1 MNYSKYKKYP
11 CFNVFLFNADYL
23 NILIL
28 FSVLSLS
35 GINFLHAQ
43 NDINRPLRIMPPV
56 TPYSAY
62 SVTHTDS
69 PSSPVDDSIPD
80 SDPITLNSESVLISQ
95 ISVLNSQVDPLPDSN
110 PVLFVP
116 HSSSANHSDYRR
128 AANSLITERALEQTL
143 TRQFIDYYLTP
154 NGTATLNAMMERG
167 NIYLPFIREEVARR
181 GLPPE
186 LVYLPIIESGFVI
199 TAVSRSGAVG
209 LWQFMLNSISPYNMK
224 VTDLLDERRDFIKS
238 TRGALQKLEDE
249 YNRLGDWELT
259 LAAYNAG
266 LAAVTRTV
274 QSSGI
279 NDYWELSRRNL
290 LKSETINFVPRLIAV
305 SYILSQPRR
314 FAINVWQE
322 KFEWTAVPL
331 ERQVSVDIISEE
343 TGISRELLR
352 RLNAELTH
360 GITPAG
366 TGHLLKVPSSHLE
379 IVNNTLKREDLQ
391 LIRFYYHVVRSGD
404 TLWGMSRYYGTSL
417 NMIEQHNPGISNRY
431 LKIGETVIIPAFN
444 EVSPPVQPAANT
456 SFDGTHAV
464 QQGESFWSISRLY
477 NVDPQVLAE
486 TNGMRLDQIL
496 HIGRVLRVPIIE

>member
-1 MNYSKYKKYP
+1 MTNDKEMTARFHKVNIRIFISCLYK
-11 CFNVFLFNADYL
+11 FTVFFLLLFFINS
-23 NILIL
+23 LIW
-28 FSVLSLS
+28 
-35 GINFLHAQ
+35 AQ
-43 NDINRPLRIMPPV
+43 SDINRPLRTIPPV
-56 TPYSAY
+56 TPNYVLHAISH
-62 SVTHTDS
+62 SSGFSLPIDDILPDGKPSNLISGFSILNSRVTSLLASNPSLLIPSNPRFDS
-69 PSSPVDDSIPD
+69 PL
-80 SDPITLNSESVLISQ
+80 PISM
-95 ISVLNSQVDPLPDSN
+95 
-110 PVLFVP
+110 
-116 HSSSANHSDYRR
+116 R

-154 NGTATLNAMMERG
+154 NGMATLNAMMERG
-167 NIYLPFIREEVARR
+167 NIFLPFIREEVARR

-224 VTDLLDERRDFIKS
+224 VTDLMDERRDFIKS
-238 TRGALQKLEDE
+238 TKGALQKLEDE

-290 LKSETINFVPRLIAV
+290 LRSETINFVPRLIAV

-322 KFEWTAVPL
+322 KFEWAAVPL
-331 ERQVSVDIISEE
+331 ERQVSVDIIAEE

-366 TGHLLKVPSSHLE
+366 TGHLLKVPFSHLE

-404 TLWGMSRYYGTSL
+404 TLWGLSRYYGTSL

-444 EVSPPVQPAANT
+444 EVTPPARPVVNQN
-456 SFDGTHAV
+456 FDGNHTV

-477 NVDPQVLAE
+477 GVDPQVLAE

-496 HIGRVLRVPIIE
+496 HIGRVLRVPIME

>member
-1 MNYSKYKKYP
+1 MGNEKEITIESYGTIMQNLFCLLRRS
-11 CFNVFLFNADYL
+11 VVSFL
-23 NILIL
+23 L
-28 FSVLSLS
+28 FFIGSV
-35 GINFLHAQ
+35 IWAQ
-43 NDINRPLRIMPPV
+43 SDINRPLRTMPPV
-56 TPYSAY
+56 TPNLILHTITHSADP
-62 SVTHTDS
+62 STSAGGSQDENE
-69 PSSPVDDSIPD
+69 PSS
-80 SDPITLNSESVLISQ
+80 LISQ
-95 ISVLNSQVDPLPDSN
+95 FSILGSRINMHLSSHYSFLAPSN
-110 PVLFVP
+110 QWFD
-116 HSSSANHSDYRR
+116 SSAGKR
-128 AANSLITERALEQTL
+128 AVNSLITEKALEQTL
-143 TRQFIDYYLTP
+143 TQQFINYYLTP
-154 NGTATLNAMMERG
+154 NGIATLNAMLERG
-167 NIYLPFIREEVARR
+167 NIYLPFIREEVEKR

-186 LVYLPIIESGFVI
+186 LVYLPIIESGFVV

-238 TRGALQKLEDE
+238 TKGALQKLEDE

-259 LAAYNAG
+259 LAAYNSG

-290 LKSETINFVPRLIAV
+290 LRAETINFVPRLIAV
-305 SYILSQPRR
+305 SYVLSQPRR

-331 ERQVSVDIISEE
+331 ERQVSVDIIAEE
-343 TGISRELLR
+343 TGINKELLR
-352 RLNAELTH
+352 RLNAELTY

-366 TGHLLKVPSSHLE
+366 TGHLLKVPSSYIE
-379 IVNNTLKREDLQ
+379 IVNTTLKREDLQ

-431 LKIGETVIIPAFN
+431 LKIGETVVIPAFN
-444 EVSPPVQPAANT
+444 DVAPVAQPSVNVSFN
-456 SFDGTHAV
+456 GTHVV

-477 NVDPQVLAE
+477 GVDPQILAE

-496 HIGRVLRVPIIE
+496 NIGRVLRVPIIE